1 MKMNKLLAA
10 CCVVLGAQM
19 LPHAALA
26 DDLPT
31 PFSFTR
37 YEAILNH
44 SPFAVATAVAVAPT
58 TADFA
63 KDLFIANAAHSEDGD
78 WVALAS
84 STDANFRKY
93 LTTKQGMDGYTLSNI
108 DWSPRVGETKV
119 TVSKDGQFA
128 TLSFNQ
134 ALLSQSIAR
143 SAGAGVPVN
152 PNPVVTP
159 GAMPTTDLPV
169 NRIRPAPIPMLPTP
183 PPRVRGVI
191 PRKPLGGY
199 QRNSSTLQPA
209 AEPAAE
215 QPAEVPIEKQLE
227 QQEQ

>member
-1 MKMNKLLAA
+1 MKMKKILSAYSVA
-10 CCVVLGAQM
+10 IGAQM
-19 LPHAALA
+19 FSHAIFA
-26 DDLPT
+26 DDLPKAL
-31 PFSFTR
+31 SFAR

-44 SPFAVATAVAVAPT
+44 SPFAVATAAAAPT

-63 KDLFIANAAHSEDGD
+63 RDLFIANAAHSPDGD

-84 STDANFRKY
+84 STDNNFRKY

-108 DWSPRVGETKV
+108 EWSGRVGETKV

-134 ALLSQSIAR
+134 ALLSQPLPR
-143 SAGAGVPVN
+143 NAGVPNSLN
-152 PNPVVTP
+152 PAANV
-159 GAMPTTDLPV
+159 GMGGDMPV

-199 QRNSSTLQPA
+199 QPVQESAVAQPVEA
-209 AEPAAE
+209 TEEKPE
-215 QPAEVPIEKQLE
+215 QP
-227 QQEQ
+227 

>member
-1 MKMNKLLAA
+1 MKKMLSA
-10 CCVVLGAQM
+10 CPVVLGAQM
-19 LPHAALA
+19 FFHAALA
-26 DDLPT
+26 DDLPKAL
-31 PFSFTR
+31 SFAR
-37 YEAILNH
+37 YESILNH
-44 SPFAVATAVAVAPT
+44 SPFAVATAALAAPT

-63 KDLFIANAAHSEDGD
+63 KDLFIANAAHSADGD

-84 STDANFRKY
+84 STDSNFRKY
-93 LTTKQGMDGYTLSNI
+93 LTTRQGMDGYALSNI
-108 DWSPRVGETKV
+108 EWSTRVGETKV

-143 SAGAGVPVN
+143 NAGAGMPVN
-152 PNPVVTP
+152 PNPVANLGGIAP
-159 GAMPTTDLPV
+159 GDMPI

-199 QRNSSTLQPA
+199 QRNPSTLQPA
-209 AEPAAE
+209 AE
-215 QPAEVPIEKQLE
+215 QPVEVPIEKQQE

>member
-1 MKMNKLLAA
+1 MKMKKTLSA
-10 CCVVLGAQM
+10 CCVAIGAQM
-19 LPHAALA
+19 FLPAIFA
-26 DDLPT
+26 DDLPKAL
-31 PFSFTR
+31 SFAR
-37 YEAILNH
+37 YESILNH
-44 SPFAVATAVAVAPT
+44 SPFAVATVAAAPT

-63 KDLFIANAAHSEDGD
+63 RDLFIANAAHSPDGD

-84 STDANFRKY
+84 STDNNFRKY

-108 DWSPRVGETKV
+108 EWSPRVGETKV

-134 ALLSQSIAR
+134 ALLSQPLPR
-143 SAGAGVPVN
+143 SAGMPNIIPNAATTNLGVAN
-152 PNPVVTP
+152 
-159 GAMPTTDLPV
+159 DLPG

-199 QRNSSTLQPA
+199 QRVPDPAVAQPVEAA
-209 AEPAAE
+209 AEKQE
-215 QPAEVPIEKQLE
+215 QPEP
-227 QQEQ
+227 

>member
-1 MKMNKLLAA
+1 MKMKKILSA
-10 CCVVLGAQM
+10 CSVAIGAQM
-19 LPHAALA
+19 FSHAIFA
-26 DDLPT
+26 DDLPKAL
-31 PFSFTR
+31 SFAR

-44 SPFAVATAVAVAPT
+44 SPFAVATAAAAPT

-63 KDLFIANAAHSEDGD
+63 RDLFIANAAHSPDGD

-84 STDANFRKY
+84 STDNNFRKY

-108 DWSPRVGETKV
+108 EWSARVGETKV

-134 ALLSQSIAR
+134 ALLSQPLPRA
-143 SAGAGVPVN
+143 ALNPANVGVGAD
-152 PNPVVTP
+152 
-159 GAMPTTDLPV
+159 MPI

-191 PRKPLGGY
+191 PRKPLGGGGY
-199 QRNSSTLQPA
+199 QPVQDSAVAQPL
-209 AEPAAE
+209 EVPEEKPE
-215 QPAEVPIEKQLE
+215 QP
-227 QQEQ
+227 